1 MEGQQMITQQ
11 LKRQEEMKQKE
22 LEKEFKYYIK
32 EYELYENNKK
42 YKLTIELSNGDI
54 LFTLEL
60 LSEISCYNYINKYI
74 LQDLIKELDLSIEIN
89 NENLKKI
96 FDYFDSIFTK
106 NNYKIINDNKF
117 KKLIINNRELISLN
131 ENLLYNHDII
141 KNIINEI
148 NIIKETNN
156 KLIKLNEEKD
166 NKIKNLESKYK
177 SLKDDLNNIITS
189 NDLIV
194 KKELTLVYECEN
206 ESLKN
211 IFGEKFVSE
220 NKANLELIID
230 GKKWN
235 LKINII

>member
-1 MEGQQMITQQ
+1 M
-11 LKRQEEMKQKE
+11 
-22 LEKEFKYYIK
+22 
-32 EYELYENNKK
+32 
-42 YKLTIELSNGDI
+42 
-54 LFTLEL
+54 
-60 LSEISCYNYINKYI
+60 
-74 LQDLIKELDLSIEIN
+74 
-89 NENLKKI
+89 
-96 FDYFDSIFTK
+96 
-106 NNYKIINDNKF
+106 IINLF

-141 KNIINEI
+141 KTILNEI

-230 GKKWN
+230 GKKMELKDKYN
-235 LKINII
+235 LKKGENYIKVKIKNKLTNLSYMFNDCKSLKGIEDLKYLNTECCSNFSYMFSGCTSLVDINPLENWNV